1 MIRVLLVVV
10 AMQLAFQASGE
21 EIRIG
26 DNVYQRRNG
35 KAIIPPARME
45 VAFKA
50 QRKKN
55 PNAELKQPAM
65 FFRASTRVG
74 DFGVIKSVATSPN
87 LTSDRLSDVT
97 LKTDLVLAQRMTP
110 RSGLVRADITIT
122 AKVMYGPAIGTRV
135 KDKSSATFF
144 FDDFDFSIV
153 ADGAHLDMEGQAV
166 IAADIF
172 EYTTA
177 LGAKASVIRMIPAV
191 LPPLPEPAPKP
202 IAHKTPEAIHQAFV
216 NANERDWSDADNDT
230 LGSGTAYNYSSG
242 EVWIFLSADGSTLKV
257 PVVTLSRGDRTW
269 VEGWLKSY
277 RSRNRR

>member
-1 MIRVLLVVV
+1 MVRVLLVVA

-26 DNVYQRRNG
+26 DNAYQRRNG
-35 KAIIPPARME
+35 KVIIPPARME

-50 QRKKN
+50 QREKN

-74 DFGVIKSVATSPN
+74 HFGVIKSVATASN
-87 LTSDRLSDVT
+87 LKSDHLSDVT

-122 AKVMYGPAIGTRV
+122 AKVMHGPAIGTQA

-144 FDDFDFSIV
+144 FDDFDFSII

-166 IAADIF
+166 IAADIY

-177 LGAKASVIRMIPAV
+177 LGAKASVIRIVPAE
-191 LPPLPEPAPKP
+191 LPPPPKP
-202 IAHKTPEAIHQAFV
+202 VLKPLVQKPPEAIHQAFA
-216 NANERDWSDADNDT
+216 NANERDWSDADNNT
-230 LGSGTAYNYSSG
+230 LGPGTAYNYASG

-257 PVVTLSRGDRTW
+257 PIGRLSRSDRVW